1 MSVYLSSSF
10 LFIFVTKWN
19 EKEKDAA
26 DFLFIE
32 IRTTRGVAEARQ
44 ISIPVPSH
52 IQIRLLRPA
61 IDRIAGNIRLL
72 LVIYGRQD
80 ICVPFF
86 GWFLLS
92 LRQFQK
98 VIGFCGSGGGGG
110 PRYEKGATWLSLAKL
125 YPMDRP
131 MAHPPPPRIL

>member
-10 LFIFVTKWN
+10 LFIFIVTKWN
-19 EKEKDAA
+19 EKRGEDAA

-32 IRTTRGVAEARQ
+32 IRTTRGVTEARQ

-72 LVIYGRQD
+72 
-80 ICVPFF
+80 
-86 GWFLLS
+86 S
-92 LRQFQK
+92 
-98 VIGFCGSGGGGG
+98 
-110 PRYEKGATWLSLAKL
+110 
-125 YPMDRP
+125 
-131 MAHPPPPRIL
+131 